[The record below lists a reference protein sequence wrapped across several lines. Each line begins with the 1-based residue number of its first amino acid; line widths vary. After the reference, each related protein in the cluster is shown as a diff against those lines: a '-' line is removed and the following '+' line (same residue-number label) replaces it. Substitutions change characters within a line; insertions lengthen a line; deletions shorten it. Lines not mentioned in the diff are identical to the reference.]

1 MNPLQDL
8 TRRHFFGRTAG
19 IGIGTAALSSILQDR
34 LQAQTGPLTSAY
46 HGLHFPAKAK
56 RVIYLY
62 MAGGPSQVDLF
73 DYKPELQEYDGQP
86 IPDSFIQGER
96 FAFIKGVPKLLGS
109 PHTFKRYGNSGA
121 TISNLL
127 PGLQSIADDVTFIK
141 SMHTTQ
147 FNHSP
152 AQIYLSTGFQIP
164 GRPSFGS
171 WLSYGIGSDSKDL
184 PSFVVLLS
192 GSSQPDGGTACW
204 GSGFLPTMHQGVPFR
219 KQGDPILFVSDP
231 PGMSAAT
238 ERRSIDLINGLNRA
252 ELADV
257 NDPEIATRIA
267 AYEMAYKMQT
277 SVPDLQDL
285 SKEPESIH
293 KMYGTT
299 PGQPSFANNCLLAR
313 RLVERGVRFVQ
324 LFHRDWDTHGSNL
337 NDDIVNKLPAVCR
350 ETDGPATAL
359 VKDLK
364 QRGLLDETL
373 IIWAGEFGRTP
384 VNEGRGGV
392 KFLGRDHHPKA
403 FTVWLAGGGVKPGQ
417 TIGSTDDIGYNV
429 AENPVSVHD
438 LNATA
443 LQLLGI
449 DHKRLT
455 YRFQGRDFRLT
466 DVEGNVLKQ
475 LLS

>member
-1 MNPLQDL
+1 MTLQNQ
-8 TRRHFFGRTAG
+8 TRRQFFQNAAG
-19 IGIGTAALSSILQDR
+19 LSIGGAALASL
-34 LQAQTGPLTSAY
+34 LQAQTASPYT
-46 HGLHFPAKAK
+46 GLHFPAKAK

-73 DYKPELQEYDGQP
+73 DHKPKLRQLDGQP
-86 IPDSFIQGER
+86 IPESFIKGER
-96 FAFIKGVPKLLGS
+96 FAFIKGVPKILAS
-109 PHTFKRYGNSGA
+109 PHTFKKYGQSGA

-152 AQIYLSTGFQIP
+152 AQIFLSTGFQIP

-171 WLSYGIGSDSKDL
+171 WLTYGIGSDSKDL
-184 PSFVVLLS
+184 PAFVVLLS

-204 GSGFLPTMHQGVPFR
+204 SSGFLPTVHQGVPFR
-219 KQGDPILFVSDP
+219 KQGDPILAVSNP
-231 PGMSAAT
+231 EGMSAAT
-238 ERRSIDLINGLNRA
+238 QRRSLDVINKLNRV
-252 ELADV
+252 ELASV
-257 NDPEIATRIA
+257 NDPEISTRIA

-277 SVPDLQDL
+277 SVPDLQDF

-324 LFHRDWDTHGSNL
+324 LFHRDWDTHGANL
-337 NDDIVNKLPAVCR
+337 GDDIVNKLPAVCR
-350 ETDGPATAL
+350 DTDGPAAAL

-364 QRGLLDETL
+364 QRGMLDDTL

-403 FTVWLAGGGVKPGQ
+403 FTVWLAGGGIKPGL
-417 TIGSTDDIGYNV
+417 TYGATDEIGYNIAEKPV
-429 AENPVSVHD
+429 AVHD
-438 LNATA
+438 LHATA
-443 LQLLGI
+443 LHMLGI
-449 DHKRLT
+449 DHKKLT

-466 DVEGNVLKQ
+466 DVAGEVLAPIIA
-475 LLS
+475 

>member
-1 MNPLQDL
+1 MLD
-8 TRRHFFGRTAG
+8 G
-19 IGIGTAALSSILQDR
+19 
-34 LQAQTGPLTSAY
+34 QTTSAY
-46 HGLHFPAKAK
+46 TGLHFPAKAK

-73 DYKPELQEYDGQP
+73 DYKPKLAQLDGQP

-96 FAFIKGVPKLLGS
+96 FAFIKGVPKILAS
-109 PHTFKRYGNSGA
+109 PHTFNQYGQSGA

-127 PGLQSIADDVTFIK
+127 PGLQSIVDDVTFIK

-171 WLSYGIGSDSKDL
+171 WLTYGIGSDSKDL
-184 PSFVVLLS
+184 PAFVVLLS

-204 GSGFLPTMHQGVPFR
+204 SSGFLPTLHQGVPFR

-231 PGMSAAT
+231 PGMSSAT
-238 ERRSIDLINGLNRA
+238 QRRSLDLINSLNRT

-257 NDPEIATRIA
+257 NDPEISTRIA

-277 SVPDLQDL
+277 SVPDLQDF

-324 LFHRDWDTHGSNL
+324 LFHRDWDTHGANL

-364 QRGLLDETL
+364 QRGLLDDTL

-417 TIGSTDDIGYNV
+417 TIGATDEIGYNI
-429 AENPVSVHD
+429 ADSPTSIHD
-438 LNATA
+438 LHATA
-443 LQLLGI
+443 MRLLGI

-466 DVEGNVLKQ
+466 DVEGNVVTK
-475 LLS
+475 LLT

>member
-1 MNPLQDL
+1 MTIREQ
-8 TRRHFFGRTAG
+8 TRRQFFQNAAG
-19 IGIGTAALSSILQDR
+19 LSIGGAAFASL
-34 LQAQTGPLTSAY
+34 LQAGTSSAY
-46 HGLHFPAKAK
+46 TGLHFPAKAK

-73 DYKPELQEYDGQP
+73 DHKPKLAQLDGQP
-86 IPDSFIQGER
+86 IPESFIKGER
-96 FAFIKGVPKLLGS
+96 FAFIKGVPKILAS
-109 PHTFKRYGNSGA
+109 PHTFKQYGQSGA
-121 TISNLL
+121 TISNIL

-152 AQIYLSTGFQIP
+152 AQILLSTGFQIP

-171 WLSYGIGSDSKDL
+171 WLTYGIGSDSKDL
-184 PSFVVLLS
+184 PAFVVLLS

-204 GSGFLPTMHQGVPFR
+204 SSGFLPTVHQGVPFR
-219 KQGDPILFVSDP
+219 KQGDPILSVSNP
-231 PGMSAAT
+231 EGMSAAT
-238 ERRSIDLINGLNRA
+238 QRRSLDVINKLNHV

-257 NDPEIATRIA
+257 NDPEISTRIA
-267 AYEMAYKMQT
+267 AYELAYKMQT
-277 SVPDLQDL
+277 SVPDLQDF

-324 LFHRDWDTHGSNL
+324 LFHRDWDTHGANL
-337 NDDIVNKLPAVCR
+337 GDDIVNKLPAVCR
-350 ETDGPATAL
+350 DTDGPAAAL

-364 QRGLLDETL
+364 QRGMLDDTL

-403 FTVWLAGGGVKPGQ
+403 FTVWLAGGGVKPGL
-417 TIGSTDDIGYNV
+417 TYGATDEIGYNI
-429 AENPVSVHD
+429 AENPVAIND
-438 LNATA
+438 LHATA
-443 LQLLGI
+443 LHLLGI
-449 DHKRLT
+449 DHKKLT

-466 DVEGNVLKQ
+466 DVAGELVKPIIA
-475 LLS
+475 

>member
-1 MNPLQDL
+1 M
-8 TRRHFFGRTAG
+8 TRRQFFGRSAGLG
-19 IGIGTAALSSILQDR
+19 IGGAALASVLQDR
-34 LQAQTGPLTSAY
+34 LLAQTNPLHSAY
-46 HGLHFPAKAK
+46 TGLHFPAKAK

-73 DYKPELQEYDGQP
+73 DYKPDLTKLDGQP

-96 FAFIKGVPKLLGS
+96 FAFIKGVPKILAS
-109 PHTFKRYGNSGA
+109 PHSFKQYGQSGS

-171 WLSYGIGSDSKDL
+171 WLTYGIGSDSKDL
-184 PSFVVLLS
+184 PAFVVMLS

-204 GSGFLPTMHQGVPFR
+204 SSGFLPTVHQGVPFR

-238 ERRSIDLINGLNRA
+238 QRRSLDLINGLNRA

-257 NDPEIATRIA
+257 GDPEIATRIA

-293 KMYGTT
+293 RMYGTT

-313 RLVERGVRFVQ
+313 RLMERGVRFVQ
-324 LFHRDWDTHGSNL
+324 LFHRDWDTHGANL

-350 ETDGPATAL
+350 ETDGPAAAL

-364 QRGLLDETL
+364 QRGMLDDTL

-417 TIGSTDDIGYNV
+417 TIGATDEIGYNV

-438 LNATA
+438 LHATA
-443 LQLLGI
+443 MQLLGI

-466 DVEGNVLKQ
+466 DVEGNVVKQ
-475 LLS
+475 LLA

>member
-1 MNPLQDL
+1 MNLLHDI
-8 TRRHFFGRTAG
+8 TRRRFFGRTAG
-19 IGIGTAALSSILQDR
+19 LGIGSAALASMLE
-34 LQAQTGPLTSAY
+34 AQTNPLHSAY
-46 HGLHFPAKAK
+46 TGLHFPAKAK

-73 DYKPELQEYDGQP
+73 DHKPQLAKLDGQP

-96 FAFIKGVPKLLGS
+96 FAFIKGVPKILAS
-109 PHTFKRYGNSGA
+109 PHTFQQYGQSGA

-127 PGLQSIADDVTFIK
+127 PGLQTIADDVTFIK

-171 WLSYGIGSDSKDL
+171 WLTYGIGSDSKDL
-184 PSFVVLLS
+184 PAFVVLLS

-204 GSGFLPTMHQGVPFR
+204 SSGFLPTMHQGVPFR
-219 KQGDPILFVSDP
+219 KQGDPILFVSNP
-231 PGMSAAT
+231 EGMSAAT
-238 ERRSIDLINGLNRA
+238 QRRSLDLINGLNRN

-257 NDPEIATRIA
+257 NDPEITTRIA

-277 SVPDLQDL
+277 SVPDLQDF
-285 SKEPESIH
+285 SNEPDHIH

-324 LFHRDWDTHGSNL
+324 LFHRDWDTHGANL

-364 QRGLLDETL
+364 QRGLLDDTL
-373 IIWAGEFGRTP
+373 IVWAGEFGRTP

-403 FTVWLAGGGVKPGQ
+403 FTVWLAGGGIKPGQ
-417 TIGSTDDIGYNV
+417 TIGATDEIGYNV

-438 LNATA
+438 LHATA
-443 LQLLGI
+443 MQLLGI

-466 DVEGNVLKQ
+466 DVEGNVVKQ
-475 LLS
+475 LLA

>member
-1 MNPLQDL
+1 MTLREQ
-8 TRRHFFGRTAG
+8 TRRQFFQNAAG
-19 IGIGTAALSSILQDR
+19 FSIGGAAFASL
-34 LQAQTGPLTSAY
+34 LQAQTSSAY
-46 HGLHFPAKAK
+46 TGLHFPAKAR

-73 DYKPELQEYDGQP
+73 DHKPKLEQLDGQP
-86 IPDSFIQGER
+86 IPESFIKGER
-96 FAFIKGVPKLLGS
+96 FAFIKGVPKILAS
-109 PHTFKRYGNSGA
+109 PHTFQQYGQSGA
-121 TISNLL
+121 TISNIL

-152 AQIYLSTGFQIP
+152 AQILLSTGFQIP

-171 WLSYGIGSDSKDL
+171 WLTYGIGSDSKDL
-184 PSFVVLLS
+184 PAFVVLLS

-204 GSGFLPTMHQGVPFR
+204 SSGFLPTVHQGVPFR
-219 KQGDPILFVSDP
+219 KQGDPILSVSNP
-231 PGMSAAT
+231 EGMSAAT
-238 ERRSIDLINGLNRA
+238 QRRSLDVINKLNRV
-252 ELADV
+252 ELANV
-257 NDPEIATRIA
+257 NDPEISTRIA
-267 AYEMAYKMQT
+267 AYELAYKMQT

-324 LFHRDWDTHGSNL
+324 LFHRDWDTHGANL
-337 NDDIVNKLPAVCR
+337 GDDIVNKLPAVCR
-350 ETDGPATAL
+350 DTDGPAAAL

-364 QRGLLDETL
+364 QRGMLDDTL

-403 FTVWLAGGGVKPGQ
+403 FTVWLAGGGVRPGL
-417 TIGSTDDIGYNV
+417 TYGATDEIGYNI
-429 AENPVSVHD
+429 AENPVAVHD
-438 LNATA
+438 LHATA
-443 LQLLGI
+443 LHLLGI
-449 DHKRLT
+449 DHKKLT

-466 DVEGNVLKQ
+466 DVAGEVIMPIIA
-475 LLS
+475 

>member
-1 MNPLQDL
+1 MNPLHNQ
-8 TRRHFFGRTAG
+8 TRRQFFANATGLS
-19 IGIGTAALSSILQDR
+19 IGGAALASVLE
-34 LQAQTGPLTSAY
+34 AQSSAY
-46 HGLHFPAKAK
+46 AGLHFPAKAK

-73 DYKPELQEYDGQP
+73 DHKPKLAQLDGQP

-96 FAFIKGVPKLLGS
+96 FAFIKGIPKILAS
-109 PHTFKRYGNSGA
+109 PHTFKQYGQSGA

-171 WLSYGIGSDSKDL
+171 WLTYGIGSDSKDL
-184 PSFVVLLS
+184 PAFVVLLS

-204 GSGFLPTMHQGVPFR
+204 SSGFLPTLHQGVPFR
-219 KQGDPILFVSDP
+219 KQGDPILSVSNP
-231 PGMSAAT
+231 EGMTAAT
-238 ERRSIDLINGLNRA
+238 QRRSLDLINKLNQS

-324 LFHRDWDTHGSNL
+324 LFHRDWDTHGANL
-337 NDDIVNKLPAVCR
+337 GDDIVNKLPAVCR
-350 ETDGPATAL
+350 ETDGPAAAL

-364 QRGLLDETL
+364 QRGLLDDTL
-373 IIWAGEFGRTP
+373 IVWAGEFGRTP

-403 FTVWLAGGGVKPGQ
+403 FTVWLAGGGIKPGQ
-417 TIGSTDDIGYNV
+417 TIGATDEIGYNI
-429 AENPVSVHD
+429 AENPTSVHD
-438 LNATA
+438 LHATA
-443 LQLLGI
+443 LNLLGI

-466 DVEGNVLKQ
+466 DVEGNVVKQ
-475 LLS
+475 LVG

>member
-1 MNPLQDL
+1 MNLHST
-8 TRRHFFGRTAG
+8 TRRQFFQSAGLG
-19 IGIGTAALSSILQDR
+19 IGSAALASILDGH
-34 LQAQTGPLTSAY
+34 LQAQTY
-46 HGLHFPAKAK
+46 QGLHFPAKAK

-73 DYKPELQEYDGQP
+73 DHKPKLQEYDGQP
-86 IPDSFIQGER
+86 IPDSFIKGER

-109 PHTFKRYGNSGA
+109 PHTFKQYGQSGA

-127 PGLQSIADDVTFIK
+127 PGLQSIADEVTFIK

-171 WLSYGIGSDSKDL
+171 WLTYGIGSESKDL
-184 PSFVVLLS
+184 PAFVVLLS

-204 GSGFLPTMHQGVPFR
+204 SSGFLPTVHQGVPFR

-231 PGMSAAT
+231 PGMSTASQ
-238 ERRSIDLINGLNRA
+238 RRSLDLINGLNRT

-285 SKEPESIH
+285 SKEPESVH

-324 LFHRDWDTHGSNL
+324 LFHRDWDTHGANL

-350 ETDGPATAL
+350 ETDGPAAAL

-364 QRGLLDETL
+364 QRGLLDDTL

-417 TIGSTDDIGYNV
+417 TIGSTDEIGYNI

-438 LNATA
+438 LNASA

-466 DVEGNVLKQ
+466 DVEGNVVRQ
-475 LLS
+475 LLA